1 MLNQFA
7 NDLRASL
14 VVFLVSLPICL
25 GAAVAAGL
33 PVTVGLIAGAIG
45 GMLVGAISGSRL
57 AVTGP
62 VPGLAVVYASVIS
75 SLGSIDG
82 LMVILC
88 LVGVM
93 QLAVGLA
100 KYGSIA
106 DYFPSAIAK
115 GLLAGVGLLIIIQQ
129 LPHVMGLGY
138 WRAQEKIHL
147 GIIALGIFS
156 LLFLFIWDRLKT
168 RYALC
173 KLLPGGLLVVIAG
186 IACNALLAEFVPAL
200 HISKDYLLGWMFTA
214 DTATLWGNFFQLD
227 WSALQNVDTIKAA
240 LVIFATASLA
250 SMMNLDA
257 IDSLDKERPP
267 TSKNR
272 ELVAQGVGN
281 LTCGLLGGLPIL
293 TSSLRAVAN
302 KTSGAETRLAT
313 ILHGLWMLLCA
324 LLLMQ
329 TIALIPVTSLAALLV
344 FIGIRM
350 NSPQLYRQLFRLG
363 KSQFLPF
370 VVTVLTCAFVDF
382 ITGIG
387 LGMATSI
394 FFIMKSNIDSPV
406 MVTTE
411 NGRYVISIMKD
422 ISFLNRPLL
431 RGILD
436 SIPDNSEVVFNNAR
450 PTPLA
455 IDRDI
460 ISLLEDFLSRCRNKH
475 IKVSFR
481 NTASLGLNLD
491 NT

>member
-7 NDLRASL
+7 NNLRASL

-25 GAAVAAGL
+25 GSAFAAGL
-33 PVTVGLIAGAIG
+33 PVTVGLIAGCVG
-45 GMLVGAISGSRL
+45 GMLVGALSSSRL

-62 VPGLAVVYASVIS
+62 VPGLAVVYVGVIS
-75 SLGSIDG
+75 SVDSMNG

-88 LVGVM
+88 LVGVIQIVLGM
-93 QLAVGLA
+93 A
-100 KYGSIA
+100 KYGSIG
-106 DYFPSAIAK
+106 DYFPSAVAK
-115 GLLAGVGLLIIIQQ
+115 GILSGVGLLIINQQ
-129 LPHVMGLGY
+129 LPHVVGFNY
-138 WRAQEKIHL
+138 WRVQEKIHP
-147 GIIALGIFS
+147 GIITLGIFS
-156 LLFLFIWDRLKT
+156 LIFLFVWDRLKT

-173 KLLPGGLLVVIAG
+173 KLLPGGLLVVIVGVAS
-186 IACNALLAEFVPAL
+186 NALMAEFVPAL
-200 HISKDYLLGWMFTA
+200 YIGNDYLLGWMFTT
-214 DTATLWGNFFQLD
+214 DTTPLWENFFQID
-227 WSALQNVDTIKAA
+227 WSALQNIDTIKAA
-240 LVIFATASLA
+240 LVIAATASLV
-250 SMMNLDA
+250 SMLNLDA
-257 IDSLDKERPP
+257 IDGMDKERPP

-293 TSSLRAVAN
+293 TSSMRAVAN
-302 KTSGAETRLAT
+302 KASGAETRLST
-313 ILHGLWMLLCA
+313 ILHGLWLLLCA

-329 TIALIPVTSLAALLV
+329 TISLIPVASLSALLI

-350 NSPQLYRQLFRLG
+350 NSPQLYRKLFKLG

-370 VVTVLTCAFVDF
+370 IVTAITCAYVDF

-387 LGMATSI
+387 FGMATSI

-411 NGRYVISIMKD
+411 KGRYVISIMKD

-455 IDRDI
+455 IDRDV
-460 ISLLEDFLSRCRNKH
+460 ISLFEDFLLRCRNKH

-481 NTASLGLNLD
+481 NTSSLGINLH